1 MKDVT
6 STAII
11 QRRKESP
18 FTLRFLLVLCGL
30 LMATSPA
37 FAKEKVYPSAVVV
50 EAFLEIHIG
59 PGRSYPVFYIAEKG
73 ERISLLKRRTDWY
86 KVRLPRGQEGWV
98 HRHEVA
104 KTIQN
109 SGYQKNW
116 GERLFDNYIEDQLKL
131 GWAWGVFDNDT
142 VIYIRSTYF
151 LSEALSAEVS
161 AGFASGDFGGTD
173 LYLAGLTITPWR
185 SKWFSLNGSLGGGL
199 IQTNPAN
206 LLIAAKSEDYPTA
219 YAGIGFSAPLFR
231 GLSLRGDFRRFTL
244 LIDTERISDVEEY
257 SLGVMFN
264 F

>member
-1 MKDVT
+1 MNDVT
-6 STAII
+6 TVSIT
-11 QRRKESP
+11 KERAGKHA
-18 FTLRFLLVLCGL
+18 TLGFLLILYGL
-30 LMATSPA
+30 LMVASPA
-37 FAKEKVYPSAVVV
+37 FAKEKVYPSAVVI
-50 EAFLEIHIG
+50 EAFLEIHVG

-98 HRHEVA
+98 HRDEVA

-116 GERLFDNYIEDQLKL
+116 SERLFDNYIEDQLKL
-131 GWAWGVFDNDT
+131 GWAWGIFDNDT
-142 VIYIRSTYF
+142 VIYIRSAYAFT
-151 LSEALSAEVS
+151 EALSGELNL
-161 AGFASGDFGGTD
+161 GFASGPFSGTD

-185 SKWFSLNGSLGGGL
+185 GKWFSLNGSLGGGL

-206 LLIAAKSEDYPTA
+206 LLINAKSEEFPTA
-219 YAGIGFSAPLFR
+219 YAGIGFAAPLFR

-244 LIDTERISDVEEY
+244 LIDTERISAVEEY